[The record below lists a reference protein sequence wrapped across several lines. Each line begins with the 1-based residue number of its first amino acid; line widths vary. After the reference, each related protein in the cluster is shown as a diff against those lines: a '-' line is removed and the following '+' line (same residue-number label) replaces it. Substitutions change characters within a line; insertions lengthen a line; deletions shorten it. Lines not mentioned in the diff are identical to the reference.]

1 MGRELAEQGD
11 TCVYLGGVEVLR
23 RTAAHPKQVHAIRYR
38 IYQPMGDG
46 GGGLRISLMDIR
58 PDFDAETAPTVAFH
72 DPTAPKPEAEV
83 ARGPRT
89 AGDIAA
95 AVAAATEAAAQTADS
110 TSDPAYA
117 EFTVMQLTGEGLD
130 QGGEPWIIAD
140 RYVVEAAIGEG
151 GMGRVYRVRHRQLG
165 KAFALKLMQTAFSG
179 DERAR
184 DHFYREARL
193 ASSLAHPNVVSIID
207 FGEDPRLGA
216 FMVME
221 LLEGVTLSSRLS
233 EARFGM
239 KASCDVI
246 LQIAEA
252 LDYIHKRQI
261 IHCDIKPDNILLVS
275 TAAGERRK
283 HHVKLLDF
291 GLARVGS
298 ITPRTSQVVDG
309 TPEFLAPER
318 IAGNSPT
325 PSMDIYGLGVLA
337 YVIFTGA
344 LPFRGNLLEVLEH
357 HMTTPPPP
365 FASHLREPI
374 DERAEALVMKALSKN
389 PADRQK
395 DMAAFIYE
403 LRTLMD
409 MLGFGRRRAAAAK
422 PERAAH
428 HPRERHGRAAAA
440 AFDLSPLPM
449 AGLEV
454 DGQIVV
460 ANRAFAQFLSG
471 DPRSPV
477 EGSNIAGTRLLEVH
491 PGLSFDLRHV
501 HVSAESVQRVLDL
514 TLQDDR
520 PIRLMLLMVP
530 GSADAGEIQLI
541 VQLVDR

>member
-1 MGRELAEQGD
+1 
-11 TCVYLGGVEVLR
+11 
-23 RTAAHPKQVHAIRYR
+23 
-38 IYQPMGDG
+38 MGDRG
-46 GGGLRISLMDIR
+46 GGMRISLMDIR
-58 PDFDAETAPTVAFH
+58 PELKAETAPTISFSSQP
-72 DPTAPKPEAEV
+72 DIEAEPDGK
-83 ARGPRT
+83 AMKT
-89 AGDIAA
+89 AMDIAA
-95 AVAAATEAAAQTADS
+95 AVAAASEAAAQAADS

-117 EFTVMQLTGEGLD
+117 EFAILQQITADRT
-130 QGGEPWIIAD
+130 EPDGDAWIIAD
-140 RYVVEAAIGEG
+140 RYVVEASIGEG

-179 DERAR
+179 DSRAR

-221 LLEGVTLSSRLS
+221 LLEGVTLSSRLK

-239 KASCDVI
+239 KTACDVI

-261 IHCDIKPDNILLVS
+261 VHCDIKPDNILLLS

-291 GLARVGS
+291 GLARLGS

-309 TPEFLAPER
+309 TPEYLAPER
-318 IAGNSPT
+318 ITGTSPT

-337 YVIFTGA
+337 YEIFTGT
-344 LPFRGNLLEVLEH
+344 LPFQGKLLEVLQH
-357 HMTTPPPP
+357 HVATPPPP
-365 FASHLREPI
+365 FASRVREPI
-374 DERAEALVMKALSKN
+374 DERAEALVMKALSKD
-389 PADRQK
+389 PAARQK

-409 MLGFGRRRAAAAK
+409 MLGFGRRRAAAGK
-422 PERAAH
+422 PERASH
-428 HPRERHGRAAAA
+428 HPRERHARAAAA
-440 AFDLSPLPM
+440 AYDLSPMPM
-449 AGLEV
+449 AGLDV
-454 DGQIVV
+454 DGQVV
-460 ANRAFAQFLSG
+460 LANRAFAQFVSG
-471 DPRSPV
+471 DPRAVV
-477 EGSNIAGTRLLEVH
+477 EGTSITDSRLLEVH
-491 PGLSFDLRHV
+491 PGLPSDLRHV
-501 HVSAESVQRVLDL
+501 HVSGESVQRLLDL

-520 PIRLMLLMVP
+520 PISLLLLMVP

>member
-1 MGRELAEQGD
+1 
-11 TCVYLGGVEVLR
+11 
-23 RTAAHPKQVHAIRYR
+23 
-38 IYQPMGDG
+38 MGDR

-58 PDFDAETAPTVAFH
+58 PDFEAETAPTVAFH
-72 DPTAPKPEAEV
+72 DPTAARSDGDGARLPK
-83 ARGPRT
+83 T
-89 AGDIAA
+89 AVDIAA
-95 AVAAATEAAAQTADS
+95 AVAAATEAASQAADS
-110 TSDPAYA
+110 NSDPGYA
-117 EFTVMQLTGEGLD
+117 EFAISHLTGDGVD
-130 QGGEPWIIAD
+130 SAGEPWIIAD
-140 RYVVEAAIGEG
+140 RYVVESAIGEG

-184 DHFYREARL
+184 EHFYREARL

-221 LLEGVTLSSRLS
+221 LLEGVTLSSRLA
-233 EARFGM
+233 EGRFGM
-239 KASCDVI
+239 KAACDVI

-261 IHCDIKPDNILLVS
+261 VHCDIKPDNILLVS

-291 GLARVGS
+291 GLARLGS
-298 ITPRTSQVVDG
+298 MTPRNSQAIDG
-309 TPEFLAPER
+309 TPEYLAPER
-318 IAGNSPT
+318 ITGLSPM

-337 YVIFTGA
+337 YEIFTGS
-344 LPFRGNLLEVLEH
+344 LPFDGKLLEVLQH
-357 HMTTPPPP
+357 HVATPPPP
-365 FASHLREPI
+365 FATRVREPI

-409 MLGFGRRRAAAAK
+409 MLGFGRRRMAAGK
-422 PERAAH
+422 QDRATH
-428 HPRERHGRAAAA
+428 HPRERHSRAAAA
-440 AFDLSPLPM
+440 AYDLSPLPM
-449 AGLEV
+449 AGLDV
-454 DGQIVV
+454 DGQIVL
-460 ANRAFAQFLSG
+460 ANRAFAQFVSG
-471 DPRSPV
+471 DPRAPV
-477 EGSNIAGTRLLEVH
+477 EGVNVAETRLLEVH
-491 PGLSFDLRHV
+491 PGLAYDLRHV

-514 TLQDDR
+514 TLQDER

-530 GSADAGEIQLI
+530 GSADAGEIQLV